1 MREIRLSPS
10 AINDYQHCPL
20 SYLYSYIYGLSPE
33 REKDAF
39 RIGRHWGKCHEII
52 SMVPQGRCPSCLK
65 REEIRENCYLCA
77 GTGVLPADL
86 MDAVV
91 RYLNWA
97 YENVPDGKTHEQW
110 EVERITLLYSFSGYR
125 WHYPDSLFEV
135 MGSEIKYDLPVV
147 DPQTHRKIT
156 KSRSV
161 GRIDHLIRMKSSG
174 LYYVLE
180 RKSTSQSLTTNRYW
194 NYLQRNVQTVDYLL
208 AARVCQRM
216 GRLENIGIKG
226 DSPLIEGVF
235 YDVWHKPDI
244 APKKPVKKD
253 IDIAHSVEK
262 GMVVYCGEEFFVKD
276 FNSNFETPEMF
287 GARLLC
293 DISERPEHYF
303 ARREFPISPQQLEKF
318 ELKQSKLAKKIR
330 LEENKDLWVAHEGS
344 CQTPFT
350 CDFWPLCSQ
359 NIEVGINDLPEGYK
373 KREEK

>member
-20 SYLYSYIYGLSPE
+20 SYLYGYIYGLSPE

-52 SMVPQGRCPSCLK
+52 GMVPQSRCPSCLK
-65 REEIRENCYLCA
+65 REEIRPDCYLCA

-91 RYLNWA
+91 RYLNWV

-147 DPQTHRKIT
+147 DPRTNRKMT

-161 GRIDHLIRMKSSG
+161 GRVDHLIRIKDSG

-194 NYLQRNVQTVDYLL
+194 NYLQRNVQTVDYLW
-208 AARVCQRM
+208 ATRIYQRL
-216 GRLENIGIKG
+216 GHLESVGIKK
-226 DSPLIEGVF
+226 DDPLIEGVF

-244 APKKPVKKD
+244 APRRLYKKEL
-253 IDIAHSVEK
+253 AEFEK
-262 GMVVYCGEEFFVKD
+262 TGEYCNQPFSSIPD
-276 FNSNFETPEMF
+276 FETPEMY
-287 GARLLC
+287 GARLLS

-330 LEENKDLWVAHEGS
+330 LEEDKDLWVAHEGS

-359 NIEVGINDLPEGYK
+359 NIEIGPNDIPENFN